1 MFTNK
6 PGAALFLRFCA
17 VGLGNTAV
25 DFAAFYLLALVGVP
39 YLLAQALSYSAGVI
53 NSFVFNRKWT
63 FRVTRKVNVLE
74 ALKFFLVNVFSLL
87 VSSGLLFV
95 LHDVNHLNLWFAK
108 LAATGGGIVV
118 NFIGSRLWVFSENK
132 IMGSEIS

>member
-1 MFTNK
+1 VFTNK

-63 FRVTRKVNVLE
+63 FRVTHKVNAWE
-74 ALKFFLVNVFSLL
+74 ALKFISVNVFSLL
-87 VSSGLLFV
+87 ISSGLLFV
-95 LHDVNHLNLWFAK
+95 LHDLNHLNLWLAK
-108 LAATGGGIVV
+108 FAATGGGMVV
-118 NFIGSRLWVFSENK
+118 NFMGSRLWVFNK
-132 IMGSEIS
+132 TMGSEIS